1 MDSNPKDLFKIFLI
15 SMIALAVVA
24 GLIWKANNPSDYRH
38 PRDRSIQLH

>member
-1 MDSNPKDLFKIFLI
+1 MDINPKHVFKIILI
-15 SMIALAVVA
+15 SMIALAIVL